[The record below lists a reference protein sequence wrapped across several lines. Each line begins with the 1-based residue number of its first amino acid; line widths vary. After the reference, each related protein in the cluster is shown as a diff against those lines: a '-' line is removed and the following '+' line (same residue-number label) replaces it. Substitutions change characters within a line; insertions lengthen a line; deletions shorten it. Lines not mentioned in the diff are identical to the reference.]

1 MRAPTTSTLVVLLM
15 ALAITA
21 CDSNRSLRK
30 EVERL
35 GEQVAQSREQCDQA
49 RELETRDSN
58 EVRQRLIRIG
68 ELRAD
73 EEWDKLVKRGEAGTA
88 EMLIQAKRRMSDP
101 DYQTKR
107 DRELANLDREI
118 ALYKEDE
125 PRRRED
131 RQNACAALLLSN
143 DAYRSAK
150 AELTAA
156 TKSSH

>member
-1 MRAPTTSTLVVLLM
+1 MRTPATPTILALLM
-15 ALAITA
+15 ALVLTA
-21 CDSNRSLRK
+21 CDSNRDLRK

-35 GEQVAQSREQCDQA
+35 GEQAAQSREQCDQA

-73 EEWDKLVKRGEAGTA
+73 EEWDKLVKIGEAGTA
-88 EMLIQAKRRMSDP
+88 ELLIQAKRRMSDP

-107 DRELANLDREI
+107 DRELADLDREI
-118 ALYKEDE
+118 VLYKEDE

-131 RQNACAALLLSN
+131 RQRACAALLMSN

-150 AELTAA
+150 AQLAAA
-156 TKSSH
+156 TKSLQ

>member
-1 MRAPTTSTLVVLLM
+1 MRTPTAPTFLALLM
-15 ALAITA
+15 ALVVTA
-21 CDSNRSLRK
+21 CDSSRGLRT

-35 GEQVAQSREQCDQA
+35 GEQVARSREQCDQA

-73 EEWDKLVKRGEAGTA
+73 EEWDKLVKTGEAGTA

-107 DRELANLDREI
+107 DRELADLDREI
-118 ALYKEDE
+118 VLYKEDE

-131 RQNACAALLLSN
+131 RQRACAALLMSN

-150 AELTAA
+150 AQLAAA
-156 TKSSH
+156 TKSLQ

>member
-1 MRAPTTSTLVVLLM
+1 MRTQATPTILALLM
-15 ALAITA
+15 ALVLTA
-21 CDSNRSLRK
+21 CDSSRDLRK

-35 GEQVAQSREQCDQA
+35 GEQAAQSREQCDQA

-73 EEWDKLVKRGEAGTA
+73 EEWDKLVKTGEAGTS
-88 EMLIQAKRRMSDP
+88 EMLIQEKRRISDP

-107 DRELANLDREI
+107 ERELADLDREI

-131 RQNACAALLLSN
+131 RQKACAVLLMSN

-150 AELTAA
+150 AKLAAA
-156 TKSSH
+156 TKSLQ